1 LSELEN
7 IVISEARSTADLGE
21 VRKLFLEY
29 AASLEISLCS
39 LYASL
44 GFRRVE
50 PYYDNPSEL
59 AVFMELQ
66 LSNELKTFTPHQT
79 GRRRP

>member
-1 LSELEN
+1 
-7 IVISEARSTADLGE
+7 
-21 VRKLFLEY
+21 
-29 AASLEISLCS
+29 LEISLCS

-79 GRRRP
+79 GRSRP